1 MKKLFYFS
9 KANLKYI
16 EIKHFKLKLFTVLSA
31 SSLLFAALF
40 IVFYYFFGI
49 GSNPN
54 VTISSLKNEN
64 TELKKE
70 IRKITES
77 YQKIVTD
84 VEEIT
89 ALNSELR
96 ISANLQPISNEERM
110 LGTGGSP
117 DYLSSNLNIK
127 DAEVKGLLNSVE
139 DMIKAVEFE
148 KKETLEIA
156 DKLSMNAELHNCIPA
171 VKPTIGNYSI
181 DGFGMRRH
189 PILGIMRFHNGID
202 INCDSGTPVRAPG
215 DGKVIVV
222 ERRSGF
228 GLVIEID
235 HGFGYKTVYAH
246 LSQAMVKEGEKIKRG
261 QTIAKSG
268 NSGLSSGPH
277 LHYEVHHDGIAL
289 DPTDFFF
296 DDLTFF
302 DLDTSTISLTEK

>member
-16 EIKHFKLKLFTVLSA
+16 EIKHFKLKLFTVLVA
-31 SSLLFAALF
+31 SSLIFAVLLF
-40 IVFYYFFGI
+40 VFYYFFGI

-54 VTISSLKNEN
+54 LTISSLKNEN
-64 TELKKE
+64 KELKNE
-70 IRKITES
+70 IKIITES
-77 YQKIVTD
+77 YDKIAAD
-84 VEEIT
+84 VENIT
-89 ALNSELR
+89 ALNEELR
-96 ISANLQPISNEERM
+96 ISANLKPISREERL
-110 LGTGGSP
+110 LGVGGSA
-117 DYLSSNLNIK
+117 DYLYSNLNIR
-127 DAEVKGLLNSVE
+127 DAEVKNLLRSVE
-139 DMIKAVEFE
+139 EIIKAVEFE
-148 KKETLEIA
+148 KNQTVAIA
-156 DKLSMNAELHNCIPA
+156 NQLNTNEKLHQNIPA
-171 VKPTIGNYSI
+171 IKPTVGNYSI

-215 DGKVIVV
+215 NGKVVVV

-235 HGFGYKTVYAH
+235 HGFGYRTIYAH
-246 LSQAMVKEGEKIKRG
+246 LSQAMVKEGENIKRG

-277 LHYEVHHDGIAL
+277 LHYEVHHDGVSL
-289 DPTDFFF
+289 DPIDFFF

-302 DLDTSTISLTEK
+302 DLDTSTTSLTEK